1 MGRKKIV
8 RTAEEQEA
16 FLAERRLKN
25 AEYQRRRRQAARDSV
40 MEQRRNPVIP
50 EDYLGEMNTLCM
62 HCNARHFVD
71 EKIAN
76 KGLSFSDC
84 CSHGAVKLE
93 PAPELPSE
101 LLKLFD
107 GTHSKS
113 QNFFEHIRNYNN
125 SLSFAS
131 FNANLVNFQSRRQ
144 GPYCFKIQGAIYYQ
158 INTALYA
165 ADNENPSFGQ
175 LFFIDQNEAI
185 DYRMQNNS
193 HADQELCLILDTI
206 IRENNAFAKSY
217 EMMKIELRNQ
227 MSIHNQVEP
236 ELNLL
241 FTLKPGEDRR
251 RYNFQQTNEVAA
263 VFTTTADG
271 EIPESYVTIRN
282 KNTRELQYVTTMDPN
297 VEPWIYPLFYPYGTR
312 GWHRDIPRLDDE
324 EKRVTRNAY
333 TKYMMAI
340 RPNDFNHILCGR
352 RLFQQWVVDSYV
364 KIEKDRIQYCKDNQK
379 ELRADTYQ
387 GLNDYMRNYADDN
400 NLRVGKTIILPSS
413 FIGSPRN
420 MAQKY
425 QDSMA
430 LVNEKGR
437 PDIFL
442 TMTCNPNWKEIKE
455 NLLPHQ
461 QASDRPDIVARV
473 FHLKKNRLIDEV
485 VKNKCFGEFAAY
497 VYVIEFQKRG
507 LPHIHLL
514 ITLKQGFKINTPDT
528 VDQYISAEIPDQSCN
543 PLLYEIVTKNMIH
556 GPCGDW
562 CMKDGKCTK
571 KFPKEFIDETKMDE
585 HGYPNYRR
593 RDKSYTLPNGAK
605 VDNRWVVPHCPKL
618 IQMFN
623 CHMNVE
629 IVTSIRSVKYLYKYV
644 YKGHDAANVT
654 IEDHPDQKI
663 VNHDEITNFID
674 SRYVGPVESCY
685 RILSKP
691 LDSKSHSITR
701 LAVHL
706 PNQQCAIITDEN
718 FVDLNQA
725 SSTLIDY
732 FKLNSEDP
740 NARQYFYKDI
750 PTVYVH
756 KKKKVNEV
764 KTTYWA
770 TRQKN
775 FNVFGRMYTVSPTQ
789 SELFHLRLLLLHVK
803 GATSFESL
811 RTVDDILQPSFTAA
825 CLAMG
830 LIEDDEEWCRAM
842 EEATLWMMPCRLRL
856 LFVRI
861 LIHCQPVHPEELWD
875 KFKDAMSEDF
885 ALTNDIE
892 MSKQIA
898 YAHINELLINE
909 GYSIS
914 NFPSMEQRIE
924 IEYAGIN
931 NNISLAEMAES
942 GQNQYTQLSEEQKKI
957 VDTIIDSTQS
967 NYDGNNCFYINGPGG
982 SGKTFIYTT
991 IYKLLTS
998 KGIGVCSM
1006 AFTGI
1011 AALLLPNGKTVHK
1024 TFGLPVPLFSDSS
1037 SNIKAQSKQ
1046 GIYLKETQVFIWD
1059 EAPMA
1064 PRWRL

>member
-400 NLRVGKTIILPSS
+400 NLR
-413 FIGSPRN
+413 
-420 MAQKY
+420 
-425 QDSMA
+425 
-430 LVNEKGR
+430 
-437 PDIFL
+437 
-442 TMTCNPNWKEIKE
+442 
-455 NLLPHQ
+455 
-461 QASDRPDIVARV
+461 
-473 FHLKKNRLIDEV
+473 
-485 VKNKCFGEFAAY
+485 
-497 VYVIEFQKRG
+497 
-507 LPHIHLL
+507 
-514 ITLKQGFKINTPDT
+514 GFKINTPDT